1 MNTPIDKS
9 EFIQF
14 SQNPEYVI
22 IDVRSEGEF
31 QSGYLP
37 TAINLPLL
45 NNEQRHIVGIT
56 YKEQGQQA
64 AVKKGFELV
73 GNLFHEKL
81 NLAKQYADNKRIVVY
96 CWRGGM
102 RSEIMRWVMDLGGL
116 DVRIIA
122 GGYNAVRKQFH
133 SSFSRKYQFL
143 KLTGPT
149 ACGKTDL
156 LHALKEK
163 NECVIDLEQLAHHK
177 GSAFGGL
184 GQPAQPT
191 QEQFENNLAYQ
202 LSQIPNECSVWI
214 ENESRMI
221 GTMRIPDAIFNQI
234 QEAPSIELT
243 RTQALRIQDVIHQYR
258 EFPITQLL
266 EKTISVQ
273 KRMGPEQNKKA
284 ILSLVDGDWENWVK
298 LLLEY
303 YDKTYLFHDEKL
315 NNEKRIAIV
324 DSDDVAHIK
333 SKVSEIIELKE
344 QWQKKHIN

>member
-1 MNTPIDKS
+1 MNIPIDKS
-9 EFIQF
+9 EFVQF
-14 SQNPEYVI
+14 SLSSDYVI

-31 QSGYLP
+31 ESGHLP

-45 NNEQRHIVGIT
+45 NNEQRRVVGIE

-81 NLAKQYADNKRIVVY
+81 AQAKRAGENKKIIIY

-102 RSEIMRWVMDLGGL
+102 RSEIMRWVLDLGGL
-116 DVRIIA
+116 DVRVIQ
-122 GGYNAVRKQFH
+122 GGYKAVRKNFH
-133 SSFSRKYQFL
+133 SLFSRKYHFI

-156 LHALKEK
+156 LHALREK

-184 GQPAQPT
+184 GQPSQPT

-221 GTMRIPDAIFNQI
+221 GTLRIPDAIFNQI

-243 RTQALRIQDVIHQYR
+243 RTQSLRIQDVIHQYR

-266 EKTISVQ
+266 EKTISIQ

-284 ILSLVDGDWENWVK
+284 IVSLVDGDWENWVK

-303 YDKTYLFHDEKL
+303 YDKTYRYHDDKL
-315 NNEKRIAIV
+315 DLTRRIATI
-324 DSDDVAHIK
+324 DSDDATHIK
-333 SKVSEIIELKE
+333 LKVDEIIEIKNA
-344 QWQKKHIN
+344 WQKKHSN